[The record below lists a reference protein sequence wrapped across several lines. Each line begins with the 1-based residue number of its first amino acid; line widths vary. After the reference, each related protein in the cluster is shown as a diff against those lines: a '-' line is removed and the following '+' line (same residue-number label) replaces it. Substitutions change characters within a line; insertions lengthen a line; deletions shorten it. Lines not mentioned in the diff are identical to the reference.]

1 MAKSNRKKPSRRPAG
16 PGAGA
21 QRKTQPA
28 RARQP
33 RTDRRFLYAVTALA
47 ALAAVALVLSQGG
60 NGGNEPGTATPGD
73 LLRTEAPWNPQSDGL
88 RERVEAAGFPPV
100 GDESFHVHALLSV
113 YVEGEQVPVP
123 ANIGIDTRSG
133 YHSPLHTHTPD
144 GVIHF
149 EADEPSPF
157 LLQQVFSMWGVE
169 FTADRLGAYTPTGD
183 NQIHVYVNGQ
193 PIDDP
198 VTYELQQ
205 GDNIV
210 VAYGEAGSFPTE
222 PPDDAL
228 ANS

>member
-1 MAKSNRKKPSRRPAG
+1 MSLPPFHLALPVDDLAAARRFYGGLLGCPEGRSAEHWIDFDLHG
-16 PGAGA
+16 HQLVAHLAPGAV
-21 QRKTQPA
+21 RP
-28 RARQP
+28 RA
-33 RTDRRFLYAVTALA
+33 A
-47 ALAAVALVLSQGG
+47 
-60 NGGNEPGTATPGD
+60 
-73 LLRTEAPWNPQSDGL
+73 NPVD
-88 RERVEAAGFPPV
+88 
-100 GDESFHVHALLSV
+100 
-113 YVEGEQVPVP
+113 GEQVPVP

-133 YHSPLHTHTPD
+133 YHSPLHTHTPN

-157 LLQQVFSMWGVE
+157 TLQQVFSMWGVE